1 MPAAVVGAVALGAWL
16 GTARAGQGRAR
27 RVLGLR
33 RVRCAAWVARRML
46 PARQRLPLAVLA
58 LGAGLGLALGSPVPP
73 VLAPPAALVLR
84 RRRDRAAAGRAAA
97 ALRRGVVALCVALV
111 AELRA
116 GRGPQDALA
125 AAVGTLDG
133 PTRAALVEVLGAAR
147 VGGDVPDALERA
159 AARPGAAGLRRVAAC
174 WRIAIGRGGGFAP
187 ALERVAA
194 ALRAEEDAHEEVLAE
209 LAGARSTARLLAGL
223 PVFGLV
229 LGSGL
234 GARPVDVLL
243 RTPYGVVCLVVGLA
257 LVVVGLAWTDRLAG
271 GSVVAGAV
279 R

>member
-1 MPAAVVGAVALGAWL
+1 E
-16 GTARAGQGRAR
+16 
-27 RVLGLR
+27 
-33 RVRCAAWVARRML
+33 
-46 PARQRLPLAVLA
+46 
-58 LGAGLGLALGSPVPP
+58 
-73 VLAPPAALVLR
+73 
-84 RRRDRAAAGRAAA
+84 
-97 ALRRGVVALCVALV
+97 LRRGVVALCAALV
-111 AELRA
+111 GELRA

-125 AAVGTLDG
+125 AAVGTLDE
-133 PTRAALVEVLGAAR
+133 PTRVALVEVVGAAR

-187 ALERVAA
+187 ALERITA

-209 LAGARSTARLLAGL
+209 LAGVRSTAHLLAGL

-243 RTPYGVVCLVVGLA
+243 RTPPGIGCLVVGLA

-271 GSVVAGAV
+271 G
-279 R
+279 